1 MSILINIIIFL
12 AGMAVGGGIVYQ
24 MEKKQLDELVERC
37 RDTNEKLAEMIKQEE
52 DFMESIWPKNRHNV
66 SMDGNFA
73 DYLKDKYLAKET
85 EASRGAVCSE
95 DRDWSDCEDESDNL
109 YV

>member
-1 MSILINIIIFL
+1 MSIFINIIIFL
-12 AGMAVGGGIVYQ
+12 AGVAIGGGIVYR

-52 DFMESIWPKNRHNV
+52 YFMESIWPRSRPNI
-66 SMDGNFA
+66 SMNGNFA
-73 DYLKDKYLAKET
+73 DYLKDKYFDQ
-85 EASRGAVCSE
+85 E